1 MELTFDAKKKQ
12 KTKPLHTQQKQN
24 KKIEKETKEAKKEKR
39 KKKNGANAINNSFA
53 RDFVKSVHN
62 WIILLTTKIVL
73 A

>member
-24 KKIEKETKEAKKEKR
+24 KKIEKETKEAKKKNE
-39 KKKNGANAINNSFA
+39 KNGANAINNSFA